1 MVKYLT
7 EEFDIKVSITNVAD
21 MAGIATDIRYN
32 PAIVEPVDS
41 KTGLNV
47 INHAFLPGAVLITD
61 NEIPGRLIAKLNMP
75 SSPVTGSG
83 DLFSIKFR
91 GIGIGTTTI
100 TLTNHALYDISGE
113 IPAIWQDETLNIIQ
127 MATVCV
133 TISC

>member
-7 EEFDIKVSITNVAD
+7 EEFDVKVSVENVAD

-41 KTGLNV
+41 DTGLNM
-47 INHAFLPGAVLITD
+47 INYAFLPGAILVAD
-61 NEIPGRLIAKLNMP
+61 NEIPGSVIAKLNMA

-91 GIGIGTTTI
+91 GIGIGTTAI

-127 MATVCV
+127 MATVRV
-133 TISC
+133 ISC

>member
-7 EEFDIKVSITNVAD
+7 EEFDVKVSIENVSD
-21 MAGIATDIRYN
+21 MAGIATDIGYDL
-32 PAIVEPVDS
+32 AIIKPVDS
-41 KTGLNV
+41 NTGLNV
-47 INHAFLPGAVLITD
+47 INHDFLPGATLVID
-61 NEIPGRLIAKLNMP
+61 NEIPGSVVAKLNMP

-91 GIGIGTTTI
+91 AIGIGTTII

-127 MATVCV
+127 MATVRV
-133 TISC
+133 ISY

>member
-47 INHAFLPGAVLITD
+47 INHTFLPGAVLITD
-61 NEIPGRLIAKLNMP
+61 NEIPGRVIAKLNMP

-83 DLFSIKFR
+83 DLFSIKFH
-91 GIGIGTTTI
+91 GIGVGTTTI
-100 TLTNHALYDISGE
+100 TLTNHALFDISGE